1 MQSVTLERIMAVA
14 NSFSDSYDGV
24 EIDYDI
30 DDDYP
35 NDDDDDEEIFSV
47 NFIKDQTHLCR
58 LFNDHELWMD
68 DNLIILE
75 DDYNTVRRV
84 IPQLTID
91 VSNLIKSKKSVEDIK
106 EFMKF
111 IQLQIIL
118 FGADD
123 ETNE

>member
-1 MQSVTLERIMAVA
+1 MQSVTLERIMAIA

-35 NDDDDDEEIFSV
+35 RDEGDNEPTFSV
-47 NFIKDQTHLCR
+47 NFMKNDTHLCR
-58 LFNDHELWMD
+58 LFDDHELWMD

-91 VSNLIKSKKSVEDIK
+91 VSNLIKSKKSVEEVK
-106 EFMKF
+106 EFIKF
-111 IQLQIIL
+111 LKLQLIH

>member
-14 NSFSDSYDGV
+14 DSFSDSYDGV

-35 NDDDDDEEIFSV
+35 SDDDDDEATFSV

-84 IPQLTID
+84 IPQITID
-91 VSNLIKSKKSVEDIK
+91 VSNLIKSKKSNEEIK
-106 EFMKF
+106 EFLKF
-111 IQLQIIL
+111 IKLQLIH